1 MTADKRDSRYTV
13 AMEEIEDCIADKK
26 SVEDEIE
33 AGELARMIEAFL
45 DALTVENRVIF
56 MRRYYFADSL
66 DDIAGYV
73 GLTEK
78 NVSVRLTRMRKNL
91 RQYLIERG
99 VIV

>member
-1 MTADKRDSRYTV
+1 
-13 AMEEIEDCIADKK
+13 
-26 SVEDEIE
+26 
-33 AGELARMIEAFL
+33 
-45 DALTVENRVIF
+45 